1 MSAVIEGNSSDSD
14 IIITSDMRDRH
25 DHGNTRNTS
34 EETIVEST
42 HYPEITIQEVKEIMI
57 RPKVEIRHHIDT
69 KNIRKDEIIAE
80 DTSKK
85 NCTDLMDHEKISSS
99 NAQSTKYKVRNPTC
113 SNHLTN
119 GKMCWRKTAWKN
131 SRNH

>member
-1 MSAVIEGNSSDSD
+1 
-14 IIITSDMRDRH
+14 MRDRH

-34 EETIVEST
+34 EEKIAEST
-42 HYPEITIQEVKEIMI
+42 HYSEDTIQEVKEIMI
-57 RPKVEIRHHIDT
+57 RPEVEIKHQNDT

-85 NCTDLMDHEKISSS
+85 DCTDLTDHEEISSS
-99 NAQSTKYKVRNPTC
+99 NAQSTKGRVP
-113 SNHLTN
+113 HAQIILQM
-119 GKMCWRKTAWKN
+119 GKCTGAKTAGKN

>member
-1 MSAVIEGNSSDSD
+1 
-14 IIITSDMRDRH
+14 MRDRH

-34 EETIVEST
+34 EEKIAEST
-42 HYPEITIQEVKEIMI
+42 HYSEDTIQEVKEIMI
-57 RPKVEIRHHIDT
+57 RPEVEIKHQNDT

-85 NCTDLMDHEKISSS
+85 DCTDLTDHEKLVRVMLNLRKIKSKVPH
-99 NAQSTKYKVRNPTC
+99 AQIILRMGKY
-113 SNHLTN
+113 S
-119 GKMCWRKTAWKN
+119 GAKTAWKN